1 MNSEKIQLA
10 DIYAAQRKI
19 ADLIKH
25 TPLIVS
31 ESLRQFKDSEI
42 YYKPEFLQNTGS
54 FKIRGAA
61 NFALSLKD
69 ENLSRGLVTY
79 STGNH
84 GRAVSYVARELGTEA
99 RVCLSNN
106 VPENKKKGIKRA
118 GGNLVVHGCSQ
129 DEAQIMAEEISEQE
143 GRALV
148 PPFDHPDIIAGQG
161 TIGLEII
168 KELPELDSIIVPVS
182 GGGLIGG
189 IALAVKSI
197 NPECKVYGVSME
209 KGAAMYESL
218 QAGEP
223 VQVEEAATYA
233 DSLQGGI
240 LLDNKYTYSLVKKY
254 VDEIVLVTEEEIGK
268 SMTEM
273 LYKDHLV
280 IEGAAAVGHAA
291 LRAGKISL
299 SQSQTV
305 LIASGKNLEN
315 QELYEAAERKY
326 N

>member
-10 DIYAAQRKI
+10 DIYAAQNKI
-19 ADLIKH
+19 ADLVKP
-25 TPLIVS
+25 TPLIIS
-31 ESLRQFKDSEI
+31 ESLKKFKDSEI

-54 FKIRGAA
+54 FKVRGAA
-61 NFALSLKD
+61 NFALSLQE
-69 ENLSRGLVTY
+69 ENLARGLVTY

-99 RVCLSNN
+99 KVCLSNN
-106 VPENKKKGIKRA
+106 VPENKKEGIKKA

-129 DEAQIMAEEISEQE
+129 DEAQIKAEKISEQE
-143 GRALV
+143 GKALV

-161 TIGLEII
+161 TIGLEIM
-168 KELPELDSIIVPVS
+168 KEMPELDSIIVPVS

-223 VQVEEAATYA
+223 VQVDEAATYA

-240 LLDNKYTYSLVKKY
+240 LLNNEYTYYLVKKY
-254 VDEIVLVTEEEIGK
+254 VDEIVLVTEDEIGK

-273 LYKDHLV
+273 LYEDHLV
-280 IEGAAAVGHAA
+280 VEGAAAVGHAA

-299 SQSQTV
+299 SQSRTV
-305 LIASGKNLEN
+305 LIASGKNLKN